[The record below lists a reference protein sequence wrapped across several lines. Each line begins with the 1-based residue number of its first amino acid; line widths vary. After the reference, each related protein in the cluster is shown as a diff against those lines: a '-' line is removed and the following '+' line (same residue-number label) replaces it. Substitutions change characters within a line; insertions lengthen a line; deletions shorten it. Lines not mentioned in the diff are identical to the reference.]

1 MRHPGSVSNSAEY
14 FLTSQQQRGPL
25 VWVISLLAVGFGL
38 LTIKEGGMTL
48 SGNEAS
54 VRAAGNY
61 VPFVLWFNFVAGFA
75 YVIAGIGL
83 WLQQRWAVW
92 LAASIAAATAL
103 TFTAFGVHIYS
114 GEAYEQ
120 RTVIAMSLRTLVWVT
135 IATLA
140 WHRLVRRQA

>member
-1 MRHPGSVSNSAEY
+1 MATLKR
-14 FLTSQQQRGPL
+14 QRGFRI
-25 VWVISLLAVGFGL
+25 WAISLVAAGFGL
-38 LTIKEGGMTL
+38 LTIKEGGTIL
-48 SGNEAS
+48 FGGEAA
-54 VRAAGNY
+54 RAAAGNY

-75 YVIAGIGL
+75 YVVTGIGL

-92 LAASIAAATAL
+92 LAVAIAAATAF
-103 TFTAFGVHIYS
+103 TFAAFGVHVYS

-140 WHRLVRRQA
+140 WRQLVRRRTWAM